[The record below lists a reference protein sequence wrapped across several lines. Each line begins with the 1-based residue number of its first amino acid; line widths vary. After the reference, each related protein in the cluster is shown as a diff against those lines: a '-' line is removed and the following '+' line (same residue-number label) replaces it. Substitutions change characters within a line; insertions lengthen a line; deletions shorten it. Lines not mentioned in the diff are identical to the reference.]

1 MNTDTIFRTILALI
15 VATIAGCG
23 ASESDADEDTS
34 ADVGNGDSGTTDTGE
49 ESDGPETPDDG
60 TDVAPDVIP
69 DTATDTTVP
78 DATETGTD
86 ATDTGSAEVEIDVET
101 DAVVVSDTQDAADA
115 AEVCDYVAIA
125 SDALGLV
132 GAVTTGTVVATV
144 DGDVTTLVID
154 ASAGGTIGA
163 ASNPYIYVDLADAAA
178 VAISDVDAITSADW
192 DIAFKRST
200 IRINGGNSGPG
211 VWLATRVDETTFEAL
226 VSPPG
231 RDAVWTT
238 DTFIDETCE
247 LLTEGRDTPVTAF
260 GIWYNYDP
268 ATHTVSPPEATTWV
282 LYNRTTHAVMK
293 IGIDSWES
301 GVFTIRTQTL

>member
-132 GAVTTGTVVATV
+132 APSRPERSSPRRWRRDHAGHRCQRRRHHRRRFQPIHLCRPRRCSSRGDQRRGTPSHRQTG
-144 DGDVTTLVID
+144 
-154 ASAGGTIGA
+154 
-163 ASNPYIYVDLADAAA
+163 
-178 VAISDVDAITSADW
+178 